1 MLSVAIKDKI
11 KAAFVHLLISA
22 VLVTISYLIITK
34 TWYPAPFFKAT
45 DVSQIFIL
53 ILIVDLILGPLL
65 TFVVYKRNKKT
76 LIIDLSVIALLQL
89 SALAYGLYSVYEA
102 RPVWI
107 AYIVDRFE
115 LVKANELI
123 DDPEHPMILPTM
135 GPEYRYIDITTSSA
149 SEQLEIFTTETTYG
163 ISPIQRPK
171 FYRDFAE
178 AKPLIIR
185 RSLSLE
191 DLNQYNDRL
200 KTAAVLQAYP
210 NADSFLPLVASK
222 DMTVLIDKQSG
233 GSVVAVV
240 DLRPWLVNDSQ

>member
-11 KAAFVHLLISA
+11 RAAFIHLLISA
-22 VLVTISYLIITK
+22 VLVIASYLIITEI
-34 TWYPAPFFKAT
+34 WYPAPFFKAT

-65 TFVVYKRNKKT
+65 TFIVYKKNKKT
-76 LIIDLSVIALLQL
+76 LIMDLSVIALLQL

-115 LVKANELI
+115 LVQANELI
-123 DDPEHPMILPTM
+123 DDPEHPMILPKM
-135 GPEYRYIDITTSSA
+135 GPEYRYVDITTNSI

-171 FYRDFAE
+171 FYRDFE
-178 AKPLIIR
+178 AAK
-185 RSLSLE
+185 SLVIKNSLQLAA
-191 DLNQYNDRL
+191 LNQYNSSIKIDEIL
-200 KTAAVLQAYP
+200 KKYP
-210 NADSFLPLVASK
+210 QADSFLPLTSNK
-222 DMTVLIDKQSG
+222 DMTVLINKNKG
-233 GSVVAVV
+233 GTVVAIV
-240 DLRPWLVNDSQ
+240 DLRPW